1 MGCVVASGVLDD
13 CGGPSN
19 MTFMP
24 VVSLPFLVMFAV
36 VAVGL
41 VAWGYLR
48 RPRAA
53 NLAAT
58 LRRLAMVAALTVA
71 LAGPALPVEQE
82 DVVSNVE
89 IVIAV
94 DRTGSMAAEDGPEG
108 APRLD
113 AVRRDIRALVE
124 GAGSARFSVV
134 TWDSSSR
141 VELPSTTDSSAVVN
155 FANNLHQEVSE
166 FSTGSTLARP
176 AQTVL
181 EVLQN
186 SVEVRPQ
193 DGRFL
198 VVFTDGESTAGEGAA
213 DEDATQQTLTEISHL
228 IDGGAVLGYGTQSG
242 GPMRVYGV
250 GGVGVTEEYMVD
262 ENGEVALSVA
272 DEDAL
277 ANLAQTLGVSLE
289 ANPTEEDVRDLGEGF
304 VAGAGTVLEGRPK
317 VYTYFHFT
325 WVPAL
330 VLGGLLTWEVSAFV
344 KRARRL
350 RATNAI

>member
-1 MGCVVASGVLDD
+1 
-13 CGGPSN
+13 
-19 MTFMP
+19 MTFIP
-24 VVSLPFLVMFAV
+24 VVSTVFLAVFAA
-36 VAVGL
+36 VALGL

-48 RPRAA
+48 RPRSA
-53 NLAAT
+53 NLVAT
-58 LRRLAMVAALTVA
+58 SRRLLMVTALTVA

-94 DRTGSMAAEDGPEG
+94 DRTGSMAAEDGPDG
-108 APRLD
+108 APRLE

-124 GAGSARFSVV
+124 GAGSARFTVV

-141 VELPSTTDSSAVVN
+141 VELPSTTDSSAVVS

-166 FSTGSTLARP
+166 FSTGSTLVRP
-176 AQTVL
+176 AQTVV

-186 SVEVRPQ
+186 SAEVRPQ

-198 VVFTDGESTAGEGAA
+198 VVFTDGESTAGEGVEA
-213 DEDATQQTLTEISHL
+213 EDAARQTLEEIADL
-228 IDGGAVLGYGTQSG
+228 IDGGAVLGYGTSAG
-242 GPMRVYGV
+242 GPMRIYGV

-262 ENGEVALSVA
+262 ENGQQAVSAV

-277 ANLAQTLGVSLE
+277 ADLAQTLGVELQM
-289 ANPTEEDVRDLGEGF
+289 NPTEESMRALGERF

-317 VYTYFHFT
+317 VYTYFHLT

-330 VLGGLLTWEVSAFV
+330 VLGGLLGWEVSDFV
-344 KRARRL
+344 RRARRL